1 MMEETG
7 VNLVEFIT
15 DAGEMLGAGI
25 NVVWDLMTANPWL
38 TLMIGVSL
46 IGYGFSFFRK
56 AKRSAN

>member
-1 MMEETG
+1 MEETG

-15 DAGEMLGAGI
+15 EAGEMLGAGV

-46 IGYGFSFFRK
+46 LGYGFAFFRK
-56 AKRSAN
+56 ARRAAN

>member
-1 MMEETG
+1 MEETG

-15 DAGEMLGAGI
+15 EAGEMLGAGV

-46 IGYGFSFFRK
+46 LGYGFAFFRK
-56 AKRSAN
+56 AKHAAN